1 MLQHQHIYNMNLEE
15 NKIYKIYY
23 EKDGVN
29 YFSFVKK
36 QINGLLIDDITGTIF
51 KPEQIK
57 SISYQEINNNI
68 LYFLRKKYKKN
79 KDHSLFIVNEEI
91 ETEFLTSYIK
101 LLRFFDLDYK
111 EFTKDVNDKHIL
123 DKVINKCKKY
133 VKRYVDETILNRY
146 ILQLEKFKN
155 ISDIIS
161 FCPSEIYSIKKLF
174 WTEIFIGSYKYKIV
188 LYNVPI
194 DRVEFFNE
202 LNLDW
207 NLLFT
212 NSDVDKHIRNQYQN
226 DFINLKESY
235 LNKLGEEF
243 KQKITSI
250 INERLIDAKNTLKKE
265 KIYAEET
272 KDDDLL
278 KEVEIIDNM
287 IRELEKTVF
296 DDIKNLDINMDL
308 FTFWPELLYPVPDI
322 IKKDFIFNKKTEILN
337 DIMEWF
343 KLYS

>member
-1 MLQHQHIYNMNLEE
+1 MNLEE

-23 EKDGVN
+23 EKDSVN

-57 SISYQEINNNI
+57 IISYQEINDNI

-79 KDHSLFIVNEEI
+79 KDRSLFIVNEEI
-91 ETEFLTSYIK
+91 ETECLTSYIK

-133 VKRYVDETILNRY
+133 VKRYVNETILNRY
-146 ILQLEKFKN
+146 IIQLEKFKN

-174 WTEIFIGSYKYKIV
+174 WTENFIGSYKYKIV

-194 DRVEFFNE
+194 NRVEFFNE

-207 NLLFT
+207 NLLFVNT
-212 NSDVDKHIRNQYQN
+212 DQNKHIREQYQDN
-226 DFINLKESY
+226 FISLKASY
-235 LNKLGEEF
+235 LNQLGEEF
-243 KQKITSI
+243 KQKITFI
-250 INERLIDAKNTLKKE
+250 INERLIDAKNTLQKE
-265 KIYAEET
+265 KVYAEET
-272 KDDDLL
+272 KDEDLL
-278 KEVEIIDNM
+278 VEVQIIDKM
-287 IRELEKTVF
+287 ILDLEKTVF
-296 DDIKNLDINMDL
+296 NEIKELDIDIDL
-308 FTFWPELLYPVPDI
+308 FNFWPELLYPVPDI
-322 IKKDFIFNKKTEILN
+322 VLKDFVFNEKTEILN